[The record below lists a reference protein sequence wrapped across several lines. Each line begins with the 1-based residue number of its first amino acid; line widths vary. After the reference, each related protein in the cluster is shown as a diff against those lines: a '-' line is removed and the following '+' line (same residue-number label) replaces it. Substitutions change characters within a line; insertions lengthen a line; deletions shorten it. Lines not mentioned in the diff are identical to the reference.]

1 MRPPAP
7 ARAADLSLTRYVN
20 PFIGTSPDAPD
31 YGINNAA
38 GDTFPG
44 AVTPNGMAQFS
55 PDTTTDPGGYRY
67 NQNTI
72 NAFSLTHFSGRG
84 VACWE
89 DIGLMPT
96 AGPLGVSPGVSW
108 SAYASTFTHGNES
121 ASPGSYHVQLD
132 KYGIGADLTVTPR
145 TGFARFTYPVSPT
158 ATSPTSPTA
167 TSPTATSPTAP
178 VSTTATLLLNAGHSA
193 QGNDDA
199 GTGVAVVGDNEVTGS
214 AQSGNCGGSFTY
226 KVYFAAHFDRPF
238 ASSGTWNGGT
248 VTPGST
254 ASAGAR
260 SGAYVTFDTRANP
273 VVQVKVGLSFV
284 SVANAE
290 ANLGAEDA
298 GWDLAT
304 VQNAAAAAWNERLNS
319 IQVQGGT
326 DDEKTVFYTGLYH
339 ASIHPSIFS
348 DANGQYL
355 GFDGQVHTA
364 MAGHVRYHNFS
375 SWDNYRS
382 LMPLV
387 AVIAPDQAA
396 DMMQSLVDMARQ
408 DPGGGLPRWE
418 QANGNSGGML
428 GDGQLAVIAGADA
441 FGVTGFDTAGA
452 LAAMVHD
459 ASDAGATSGGHP
471 VREGLGDYL
480 GKGYVTEAT
489 GGGSAAITLE
499 YATDDFALS
508 RFAGALGDTA
518 TRDLFLGRAQ
528 NWKNLFNAAAGGYI
542 VPRDA
547 SGAFVSFNPTS
558 QTGFRESDGAQYVW
572 MVPFNYRALFDGMG
586 GNAAAIARLDAHFAQ
601 LNAGPGSA
609 YAFMGNEPEEE
620 APWAYDFA
628 GAPYRTQDVVRRTLL
643 QLYHNTPG
651 GMPGND
657 DGGAMGSWTV
667 FAAIGLYPDIPG
679 VGGFV
684 LGSPLFNA
692 VTIRLAGGK
701 TLQINAPAA
710 ADAHQYVQSLNV
722 NGAPYT
728 SPWIP
733 WGLVADGATLDMAL
747 SGTPNTA
754 WGSDP
759 TQAPPSFD
767 INAPTT
773 PTSTPSTTPT
783 SAPSPS
789 ATPTSTP
796 TKTPMPTA
804 TTTPMPTRTATP
816 MPTATDTS
824 TAIATNTPTT
834 IATDTPTAIAT
845 DTPTAIATDTPIPTS
860 TPTTPPTSTT
870 SPTAAPTTTPTPT
883 RTATSTSV
891 PTATA
896 TDTPTATS
904 APIKTATPTP
914 TATTTDTPIPT
925 STPTTPPTSTSTT
938 TPMPTAIA
946 TPAPSAT
953 LTTISAT
960 PIASPTSTPTAT
972 PTDTPIAGSAPTTTA
987 TTAPTVTS
995 IDVTPTARPT
1005 PTPAVP
1011 TARPTPTPAG
1021 PTWPVSS
1028 GPNNKGVSRDTNPR
1042 AADYDGTGYS
1052 YSADALKAVGF
1063 IPGSR
1068 VSVAGVTFRW
1078 PAIADRVRDNWRA
1091 AGQVIVP
1098 SSTSGAKLAF
1108 LGSATHGPSS
1118 GRAKITYTDH
1128 SIQTFTLAFGDWTLS
1143 GGTSPALA
1151 SNSIA
1156 ATMAYRNSRSGR
1168 RIEKTYLFSMF
1179 VTLAPGKTVASVTLP
1194 ATVNRGALHVFAVA
1208 AGTYGALPRT
1218 RAGAIRQLHHPRRVR

>member
-158 ATSPTSPTA
+158 AT
-167 TSPTATSPTAP
+167 
-178 VSTTATLLLNAGHSA
+178 LLLNAGHSA

-254 ASAGAR
+254 ASAGAH

-319 IQVQGGT
+319 IQVQDGT

-796 TKTPMPTA
+796 TKTPMPTV

-816 MPTATDTS
+816 MPTATDTP
-824 TAIATNTPTT
+824 TTIATNTPTT
-834 IATDTPTAIAT
+834 IAT

-946 TPAPSAT
+946 TPVPSAT

-995 IDVTPTARPT
+995 IDVT
-1005 PTPAVP
+1005 P

-1128 SIQTFTLAFGDWTLS
+1128 SIQTFTLAFGDWTLN
-1143 GGTSPALA
+1143 GGTSPALS

-1156 ATMAYRNSRSGR
+1156 AAMAYRNSRGGR

-1179 VTLAPGKTVASVTLP
+1179 VPLAPGKTVASVTLP